1 MKQYKNY
8 KPEIRELTIKHGLSY
23 PTDEELVMMILGSGT
38 RNIPVAKLSEKI
50 VEILDSVSQEDL
62 PQKLT
67 EIKGIGISKSLAV
80 LAGLELGRRR
90 FCHKNAVIKSPSD
103 LIPFIRNYSIQPKEH
118 FLCITLNGSHE
129 IIQIRVAAIGTVDRA
144 IIHPREIFSEALK
157 ENANSIIVCHNH
169 PSGNCTPSEEDI
181 QTTKI
186 LIKASMIIGIQLL
199 DHIIFGTENYFSFLE
214 NKLLFEE
221 Q

>member
-67 EIKGIGISKSLAV
+67 EIKGIG
-80 LAGLELGRRR
+80 R
-90 FCHKNAVIKSPSD
+90 
-103 LIPFIRNYSIQPKEH
+103 
-118 FLCITLNGSHE
+118 T
-129 IIQIRVAAIGTVDRA
+129 
-144 IIHPREIFSEALK
+144 
-157 ENANSIIVCHNH
+157 
-169 PSGNCTPSEEDI
+169 
-181 QTTKI
+181 
-186 LIKASMIIGIQLL
+186 
-199 DHIIFGTENYFSFLE
+199 
-214 NKLLFEE
+214 
-221 Q
+221 